1 MVAFIV
7 SPKTLL
13 NIFLALMLVGLLA
26 LVIYEPGKK
35 ESPDAKKL
43 TALDADTVQ
52 KISIES
58 PGHPSLLL
66 TKQSAQWQMQKPLI
80 MPANAGRIQQLLE
93 ITQAKSIANYA
104 MADVDADQ
112 LQLDTPG
119 LLLRLDDVLLRFGTT
134 DALGGSRYVQVGNTV
149 HLITD
154 RYSHL
159 TKRGITEFVS
169 PALLPQGSVIEKLI
183 LPDVRLTQ
191 QDGRW
196 STDGHEGDADAMQT
210 LRDEWQH
217 ARALRVSL
225 IDKDDAVAKE
235 NIVVS
240 ISKNVDKQVLRFTLL
255 RSETEII
262 LQRAESGI
270 QYHFP
275 LEAGQRLLAL
285 SAVSESVLHTHSD

>member
-1 MVAFIV
+1 M

-26 LVIYEPGKK
+26 LVIYEPGKT
-35 ESPDAKKL
+35 ESPDVKKL
-43 TALDADTVQ
+43 TALDPSTVQ

-66 TKQSAQWQMQKPLI
+66 TKESDHWHMRKPLM
-80 MPANAGRIQQLLE
+80 MPANTGRIQQLLK
-93 ITQAKSIANYA
+93 ITQAKSIADYA
-104 MADVDADQ
+104 MSRVDANQ
-112 LQLDTPG
+112 LQLDTPS
-119 LLLRLDDVLLRFGTT
+119 LSLKLDDVLLRFGTT

-159 TKRGITEFVS
+159 MKKATTDFVS
-169 PALLPQGSVIEKLI
+169 PTLLPQGSVIEKLI
-183 LPDVRLTQ
+183 LPDLRLTQ

-196 STDGHEGDADAMQT
+196 SINEHEGDADAIQM
-210 LRDEWQH
+210 LLDEWQY

-225 IDKDDAVAKE
+225 IDKDAEDTAAMKE
-235 NIVVS
+235 NITVS
-240 ISKNVDKQVLRFTLL
+240 IGKDSDKQTFQFIVLH
-255 RSETEII
+255 SETGII
-262 LQRAESGI
+262 LQRAEPGI

-275 LEAGQRLLAL
+275 LETGQRLLSL
-285 SAVSESVLHTHSD
+285 PTTVEPMQ